1 MVDCSKVYI
10 STSTFSTDKNNFLGA
25 FAKVNIKKDEL
36 IEYGLVIRVEDKSF
50 NGMNN
55 PHVFT
60 WSDDIPNTT
69 WAFCSGCATFYNT
82 SLEPNTR
89 MDRDFENDTFIIYAI
104 KDIKKD
110 DELTHKYRSLS
121 WRMCF
126 KDLDNSL
133 ENSDI
138 SDTV

>member
-1 MVDCSKVYI
+1 MSLVQCDKVYVKDI
-10 STSTFSTDKNNFLGA
+10 GDERGMGVFSAVDIPSGDIVETGLARRVDTDGNSNNFL
-25 FAKVNIKKDEL
+25 
-36 IEYGLVIRVEDKSF
+36 
-50 NGMNN
+50 
-55 PHVFT
+55 FT
-60 WSDDIPNTT
+60 WSEDRTI

-89 MDRDFENDTFIIYAI
+89 MERDFVNDTFIIYAI

-126 KDLDNSL
+126 KDLNNSL
-133 ENSDI
+133 EKS
-138 SDTV
+138 

>member
-1 MVDCSKVYI
+1 MSLVQCDKVYVKDTGDERGKGSFANVDI
-10 STSTFSTDKNNFLGA
+10 SSGDIVEMGLARRVDTDGNTNNYL
-25 FAKVNIKKDEL
+25 
-36 IEYGLVIRVEDKSF
+36 
-50 NGMNN
+50 
-55 PHVFT
+55 FT
-60 WSDDIPNTT
+60 WSEDRTI

-89 MDRDFENDTFIIYAI
+89 MDRDFENDTFVIYAI

-110 DELTHKYRSLS
+110 EELTHKYRSLS

-126 KDLDNSL
+126 KDLNNSL
-133 ENSDI
+133 ESSDI

>member
-1 MVDCSKVYI
+1 MSLVQCDKVYVKDTGNERGLGVFSNEDI
-10 STSTFSTDKNNFLGA
+10 SSGDVIETGLARRVDTDGNSNNFL
-25 FAKVNIKKDEL
+25 
-36 IEYGLVIRVEDKSF
+36 
-50 NGMNN
+50 
-55 PHVFT
+55 FT
-60 WSDDIPNTT
+60 WSEDRTI

-89 MDRDFENDTFIIYAI
+89 MERDFVNDTFIIYAI

-126 KDLDNSL
+126 KDLNNSL
-133 ENSDI
+133 EKS
-138 SDTV
+138 